1 MSNKHSVDMTKG
13 GIFRPIIMFAIP
25 LILTGML
32 QVLYNAADMVVVGRF
47 MGKTAGK
54 NALAAIG
61 STSSAISLIVNLF
74 IGLSSAAC
82 VIVARKFGAKNHEG
96 VSKAVHTAM
105 ALGITGGIML
115 CIIGVSIAYPL
126 MELMGSPDEVINLS
140 TLYMRIYFCG
150 CPAIMI
156 YNFGSAIL
164 RAIGDTKRPLYYL
177 LLAGT
182 INIVL
187 NLITVIIFKLGVAG
201 VGIATVTSQVVS
213 AILVMRCLIR
223 TNESY
228 KLCIRKIRF
237 FKKELLEILYLGI
250 PAGIQGMVFPISN
263 IIIQSSINAVG
274 SIAMAGNAAAVTIE
288 GIVYASMNAYHHAT
302 LTFISQNYGAFKF
315 DRIKKGL
322 AAGLVSV
329 FVTGII
335 FGGLV
340 CLFPGKL
347 ISLYS
352 KVPEVIACG
361 STRVRYICSLYFLCG
376 LMEVC
381 NAGMRGLGA
390 SLSPM
395 IISMV
400 GVCGLRNI
408 IVIFG
413 GPYKKLH
420 DLIVLYLSYWYSWG
434 ITALILFIGFVILLK
449 KRHEQYNSAHI

>member
-1 MSNKHSVDMTKG
+1 MNNRHSVDMTKG
-13 GIFRPIIMFAIP
+13 GIFRPIIIFAIP
-25 LILTGML
+25 LMLTGML
-32 QVLYNAADMVVVGRF
+32 QMLYNATDMIVVGRF

-61 STSSAISLIVNLF
+61 STSSAIGLVVNLF

-96 VSKAVHTAM
+96 VSKAVHTAI
-105 ALGITGGIML
+105 ALAITGGIML
-115 CIIGVSIAYPL
+115 CIVGVSIAYPL
-126 MELMGSPDEVINLS
+126 MKLMGSPDEVINLA

-164 RAIGDTKRPLYYL
+164 RAIGDTKRPFYYL

-182 INIVL
+182 INVIL

-213 AILVMRCLIR
+213 AILVVRCLIR

-228 KLCIRKIRF
+228 KLCIRKIHF
-237 FKKELLEILYLGI
+237 FKNELLEILYLGI
-250 PAGIQGMVFPISN
+250 PAGIQGTVFPISN

-274 SIAMAGNAAAVTIE
+274 SIAMAGNAASVAVE
-288 GIVYASMNAYHHAT
+288 GIVYTSMNAYHHAT

-329 FVTGII
+329 VATGVIL
-335 FGGLV
+335 GGLV
-340 CLFPGKL
+340 CLFPEEL
-347 ISLYS
+347 ITFYS

-361 STRVRYICSLYFLCG
+361 STRIRYINSLYFLCG
-376 LMEVC
+376 MMDVC

-395 IISMV
+395 LITIV

-413 GPYKKLH
+413 GPYKELH
-420 DLIVLYLSYWYSWG
+420 DLIILYISYWYSWG
-434 ITALILFIGFVILLK
+434 ITALILLIGFVILFKK
-449 KRHEQYNSAHI
+449 KRAEYTATTR

>member
-1 MSNKHSVDMTKG
+1 MTKG
-13 GIFRPIIMFAIP
+13 GIFRPIIMFVIP

-96 VSKAVHTAM
+96 VSRAVHTAI

-126 MELMGSPDEVINLS
+126 MKLMDSPDEVINLS

-150 CPAIMI
+150 CPAIML
-156 YNFGSAIL
+156 YNFGSAVL

-182 INIVL
+182 INVVL

-250 PAGIQGMVFPISN
+250 PAGIKGTVFPISN

-340 CLFPGKL
+340 CLFPEKL